1 MKIELTNQ
9 LKTTTVQKNVDIINP
24 LEIKQGGVKLEK
36 LITFEDVVYF
46 FNSSPIINNQTIPT
60 EINIKIKSITAW
72 DNFLLNANKNLI
84 QLTHKNI
91 NKPSF
96 LYDYL
101 SKHNFWFINKPLI
114 ENVFHPVSSQ
124 TLQGKIQF
132 NIENNEN
139 KYPKHDLYKLIN
151 KIGLNNAL
159 NLSLLHELGHI
170 VNAFTETPQN
180 QLFMHAYLDKNTNPK
195 TSRNNPFFKNYSE
208 TFSDLYAIFTLN
220 LIDKNDITPI
230 LNELKTLRKDNLS
243 IQYNN
248 SFILEK
254 LESIGINQ
262 YKNINSF
269 NELNTMINKLCLE
282 NIYNTIK
289 EQSHQSEYQ
298 DNIKELKDKFL
309 NAEMTLKDKREAW
322 LNSIQSNNTHQKK
335 LK

>member
-1 MKIELTNQ
+1 M
-9 LKTTTVQKNVDIINP
+9 
-24 LEIKQGGVKLEK
+24 
-36 LITFEDVVYF
+36 
-46 FNSSPIINNQTIPT
+46 
-60 EINIKIKSITAW
+60 
-72 DNFLLNANKNLI
+72 
-84 QLTHKNI
+84 
-91 NKPSF
+91 
-96 LYDYL
+96 YDYL

-208 TFSDLYAIFTLN
+208 TFSDLYAIFALN

-230 LNELKTLRKDNLS
+230 LNELKTLRKDNPS

-262 YKNINSF
+262 YKNITSF
-269 NELNTMINKLCLE
+269 NDFNTMMNKLCLE

-289 EQSHQSEYQ
+289 EQSHQSEHQ
-298 DNIKELKDKFL
+298 DNIKELKEKFL
-309 NAEMTLKDKREAW
+309 NAEMTLKDKRENW
-322 LNSIQSNNTHQKK
+322 LSSLKFNNNSQNK